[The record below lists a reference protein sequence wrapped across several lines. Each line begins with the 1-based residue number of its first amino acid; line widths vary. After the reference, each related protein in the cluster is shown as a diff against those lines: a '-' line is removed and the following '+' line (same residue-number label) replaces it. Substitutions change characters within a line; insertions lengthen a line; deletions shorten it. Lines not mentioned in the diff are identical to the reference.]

1 MSRKLMIEDRVV
13 GSFERTLVVAEIGV
27 NHDGRLDRALAL
39 VRHAV
44 EAGADA
50 VKLQVFRAKSLMH
63 GSARFASY
71 QCERVN
77 VATPTDMLRRLE
89 LPPAELAMVVAAVRH
104 AGLIPLATPF
114 SPDDVAAIESLD
126 LPAIKI
132 ASPDLVN
139 RPLLRRCVQAHRPL
153 LVSTGAATLD
163 EIDAAVSWL
172 CEWGACFALLHCVS
186 AYPVEPQSANLCWIN
201 ELSARYGVP
210 VGYSDHADGMLAG
223 ALSVGHG
230 ACVIEKHL
238 TYDRG
243 ATGPDHAASADP
255 RQFAQY
261 VSMIR
266 NAEQLRGK
274 PGRHVLDCERD
285 VRTVSRQSL
294 VLRRDIPA
302 GSPIG
307 SDDLAVQRPGT
318 GIPASE
324 EPAVVGRI
332 ARAPLSAGTL
342 LRWEMLG
349 DAA

>member
-1 MSRKLMIEDRVV
+1 MNRNLMVEDCAV
-13 GSFERTLVVAEIGV
+13 GPFERTLVVAEIGV

-39 VRHAV
+39 VRHAA

-50 VKLQVFRAKSLMH
+50 VKLQVFRAETLMH
-63 GSARFASY
+63 RSAGFAAY
-71 QCERVN
+71 QSERVS
-77 VATPTDMLRRLE
+77 VATPADMLRRLE
-89 LPPAELAMVVAAVRH
+89 LPPTELATVVAAVRH

-114 SPDDVAAIESLD
+114 SVSDVGVIESLD

-139 RPLLRRCVQAHRPL
+139 RPLLRRCAQTHRPL

-172 CEWGACFALLHCVS
+172 CEWGARFALLHCVS
-186 AYPVEPQSANLCWIN
+186 AYPVESQSANLCWIS
-201 ELSARYGVP
+201 ELSARYRVP
-210 VGYSDHADGMLAG
+210 VGYSDHTVDLLAG
-223 ALSVGHG
+223 ALAVGHG

-238 TYDRG
+238 TYDRN
-243 ATGPDHAASADP
+243 ASGPDHAASADP
-255 RQFAQY
+255 RQFAEY
-261 VSMIR
+261 ISMVR
-266 NAEQLRGK
+266 TAEQLRGR

-302 GSPIG
+302 GSQIS
-307 SDDLAVQRPGT
+307 SDDLDVQRPGT

-324 EPAVVGRI
+324 ESAVVGRI
-332 ARAPLSAGTL
+332 VRSSLPAGTL
-342 LRWEMLG
+342 LRWEMLC